1 MGRGKHLSEAMK
13 AEIIRLSGEGKSGVD
28 IGRILSIE
36 PSTVT
41 SFLRRERIKKERV
54 CEFCGKPI
62 KDSEAVFCP
71 YCGKKI
77 LTDADRIQALL
88 TDINRAVCD
97 LPVERRDKVV
107 EATAQIGK
115 IVRRVLS

>member
-28 IGRILSIE
+28 IGRMLSIE

-41 SFLRRERIKKERV
+41 SFLRRERIKKDRV
-54 CEFCGKPI
+54 CEFCGKTI
-62 KDSEAVFCP
+62 KDIEALFCP

-77 LTDADRIQALL
+77 LTDLDRIQALL
-88 TDINRAVCD
+88 NEINRVVCD
-97 LPVERRDKVV
+97 VPTGQRAKVV